1 MASFDIVSE
10 ANVQEIENAINTAK
24 KELATRYDFR
34 GSKYEVNWDKKEI
47 TFLAED
53 DYKMN
58 AIKEIIQSK
67 AIKRGLDPRIIKFD
81 KHEPAGGMM
90 LRQKAT
96 IVQGIDKEKSKE
108 ITKQIKDSKLKVQ
121 VQIQGETLRV
131 TSKSI
136 DELQECMAFIR
147 GKDFGVPLQFNNM
160 RS

>member
-1 MASFDIVSE
+1 MPSFDIVSE
-10 ANVQEIENAINTAK
+10 ADLQEVENAINTAK
-24 KELATRYDFR
+24 KELASRYDFK
-34 GSKYEVNWDKKEI
+34 GSKYELKWDKKEI
-47 TFLAED
+47 IFLAED

-58 AIKEIIQSK
+58 AIKDIIQSK

-90 LRQKAT
+90 LRQKAS
-96 IVQGIDKEKSKE
+96 VQQGIDKEKTKE

-136 DELQECMAFIR
+136 DELQECMQFIR
-147 GKDFGVPLQFNNM
+147 NKDFGVPLQFNNM
-160 RS
+160 R

>member
-1 MASFDIVSE
+1 MPSFDIVSE
-10 ANVQEIENAINTAK
+10 ANLQEVENAINTAK

-58 AIKEIIQSK
+58 AIKDIIQSK
-67 AIKRGLDPRIIKFD
+67 AIKRGLDPRILKFD

-96 IVQGIDKEKSKE
+96 IQQGIDKEKSKK
-108 ITKQIKDSKLKVQ
+108 ITTEIKDSKMKVQ

-136 DELQECMAFIR
+136 DELQACMQFIR
-147 GKDFGVPLQFNNM
+147 SKDFGVPLQFNNM